1 QANTNPDH
9 MPDKH
14 KQFINFNRE
23 YVLDWADSAG
33 MHILTTVRSI
43 LSSYKTE
50 KQGLKSCLGLM
61 KLADKHSIER
71 LENACERALTYTP
84 RPTLKSIQMILKT
97 GQDKL
102 PTNESSDTEEKTG
115 SSFGFTRGA
124 AYYGGERK

>member
-1 QANTNPDH
+1 
-9 MPDKH
+9 
-14 KQFINFNRE
+14 
-23 YVLDWADSAG
+23 
-33 MHILTTVRSI
+33 
-43 LSSYKTE
+43 
-50 KQGLKSCLGLM
+50 M

-102 PTNESSDTEEKTG
+102 PTNDSLDTEEKTG
-115 SSFGFTRGA
+115 GSFGFTHGA